1 MTYCFLLW
9 IALVSRASYSLFRL
23 LRRFLEQ
30 PWARLN
36 DPNSEAGLAA
46 LAASSPDLLI
56 SLRYGRILQPPAISL
71 PSRGVLNLHS
81 GRLPQYRGVMAT
93 FRAMLAGDTL
103 LGTTLHW
110 IDDGSIDT
118 GRIVNTHSET
128 LDPQRCY
135 LSNVL
140 SLYKPGCGA
149 IIDAIHT
156 LSADKDLNSHQAK
169 GLGITSAFL
178 TPQTVRPSGL
188 PAAVWADL
196 ANFLRLILQRYHP
209 PARELPSS
217 SACLRSTFPKAGLLT
232 LYRATLQP

>member
-1 MTYCFLLW
+1 
-9 IALVSRASYSLFRL
+9 
-23 LRRFLEQ
+23 
-30 PWARLN
+30 
-36 DPNSEAGLAA
+36 
-46 LAASSPDLLI
+46 
-56 SLRYGRILQPPAISL
+56 
-71 PSRGVLNLHS
+71 
-81 GRLPQYRGVMAT
+81 MAT

-156 LSADKDLNSHQAK
+156 LSADKDLNSHQAT
-169 GLGITSAFL
+169 GAGDYFSFPNASECQAF
-178 TPQTVRPSGL
+178 R
-188 PAAVWADL
+188 AAGYIWADL
-196 ANFLRLILQRYHP
+196 ANFATILQRYYP
-209 PARELPSS
+209 PAEAAVQLDLPRIDFS
-217 SACLRSTFPKAGLLT
+217 KNGLLT
-232 LYRATLQP
+232 LYRTTLQP